1 MIKEGETGTVGG
13 LITVSWM
20 ISIKLYIGTHGPFLK
35 PEIISSVNKKF
46 RMSSDWLGA
55 QYLKNLFVIKPQE
68 IKKSERFISQI
79 SVFVKSSA
87 INFHDFQGSSFL

>member
-1 MIKEGETGTVGG
+1 
-13 LITVSWM
+13 
-20 ISIKLYIGTHGPFLK
+20 
-35 PEIISSVNKKF
+35 
-46 RMSSDWLGA
+46 MSSDWFGA